1 MVIISEKHKLSEFL
15 IRSFWEC
22 SDESLFP
29 ESGHN
34 SPKEFV
40 KNKHRNSSSYFLM
53 FLQELFVKL
62 FLQEPPVRKTLC
74 STTALTANAQ
84 PLQLHSLHR
93 HYNSIHHRYCNSVN
107 LTVAATLFTST
118 AATFCTAITAIPSI
132 TTAATHPPL
141 LPLQFTPPL
150 PSPPLSHP
158 PSLPLWEI

>member
-1 MVIISEKHKLSEFL
+1 MNRCSRKVVTILLRNLSKTNTETQALIFL
-15 IRSFWEC
+15 CFFKNYLLNCFFKNHRS
-22 SDESLFP
+22 
-29 ESGHN
+29 
-34 SPKEFV
+34 
-40 KNKHRNSSSYFLM
+40 
-53 FLQELFVKL
+53 VKL
-62 FLQEPPVRKTLC
+62 FAPPQRC
-74 STTALTANAQ
+74 TANAQ